1 MIGSSNFT
9 VDLWIWRCLGFAL
22 DWPALSSS
30 SALPLLWI
38 CSWSL
43 ASLRYN
49 QATPPCWGSSKLS
62 RSPFLFQVL
71 NWKPIDTPPDEDI
84 VVPGNW
90 RKLSGPV
97 NVTATETGSA
107 HEKVTLP
114 WEGNTQ
120 SGEKEEVWQKKRYYR
135 DKTTLNMNINQLQR
149 ACWSDLMSP
158 WSHQQVSLKRTLVLP

>member
-1 MIGSSNFT
+1 MSGSSNFT

-120 SGEKEEVWQKKRYYR
+120 SGEKEEVWQKKKDTIEIKQHKTWILISYR
-135 DKTTLNMNINQLQR
+135 GR
-149 ACWSDLMSP
+149 ADLTSCLRDLISKSP
-158 WSHQQVSLKRTLVLP
+158 